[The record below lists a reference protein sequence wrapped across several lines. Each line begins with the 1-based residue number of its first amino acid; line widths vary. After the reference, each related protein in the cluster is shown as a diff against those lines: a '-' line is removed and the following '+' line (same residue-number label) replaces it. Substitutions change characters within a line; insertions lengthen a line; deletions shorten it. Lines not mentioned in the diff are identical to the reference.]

1 VPTPSSLLPPSAAS
15 VASVA
20 ADTPD
25 LSTLLAAVKQVP
37 KLATKLSNDTM
48 QITVLAPTNA
58 AFAAYLKANNLT
70 AEQLLASPSLGWI
83 LKQHI
88 IKGAIPASAIKDGA
102 SVKSWL
108 PGSNVTFSTAGG
120 GVTASTPGSK
130 AKVTKADVAAGAGIV
145 HVIDAVLVPPPQALA
160 EAPAKSA
167 AWKANKAGAPAK
179 APTAARKLA
188 ERP

>member
-1 VPTPSSLLPPSAAS
+1 M
-15 VASVA
+15 
-20 ADTPD
+20 
-25 LSTLLAAVKQVP
+25 KQVP
-37 KLATKLSNDTM
+37 KLATKLSNDTQ

-167 AWKANKAGAPAK
+167 AWRANKAGAPAK

-188 ERP
+188 ERS